1 MIMMLVSVYWTKVV
15 KSEVCTA
22 DQLASGQ
29 KGNAIFYN
37 QTLFTTADVT
47 YVEPIDKEDKNS
59 DLFLLINHNSNRRG
73 TVFRTS
79 SDG

>member
-1 MIMMLVSVYWTKVV
+1 MLVFVYWTKVV

-22 DQLASGQ
+22 GQLASGQ

-37 QTLFTTADVT
+37 QTLLNHADVS

-59 DLFLLINHNSNRRG
+59 DLFLFLTDKNGDDG
-73 TVFRTS
+73 TIFRTT